1 MELIYYLH
9 DRGSYDPIYEY
20 KKEKISEDEILAR
33 QLCTFFI
40 KEGIQYKLICN
51 EGSLNNDT
59 ETITVEK
66 DEVARDFYKE
76 KSYPAGIHMEFREYK
91 YLQDMPLL
99 HTQPL
104 DSHWEA
110 IKFLLK
116 DIVHLPGIGECHVDS
131 TEIDE
136 DRQCYVFYIGK
147 IVKDA

>member
-9 DRGSYDPIYEY
+9 DRGKYDPIYEY

>member
-20 KKEKISEDEILAR
+20 KKGKISEDEIFAR
-33 QLCTFFI
+33 QLCTYFI

-51 EGSLNNDT
+51 EGSLDNST

-66 DEVARDFYKE
+66 DEVARNFYKE
-76 KSYPAGIHMEFREYK
+76 KSYPAGIHMEFREFK

-104 DSHWEA
+104 ESHWEA
-110 IKFLLK
+110 IKLLLK

-136 DRQCYVFYIGK
+136 DRQCYVFYIQK
-147 IVKDA
+147 IVKEA

>member
-9 DRGSYDPIYEY
+9 DRGSYEPIYEY
-20 KKEKISEDEILAR
+20 KKGKISEDEIYAR

-40 KEGIQYKLICN
+40 KEGIQYKLICT
-51 EGSLNNDT
+51 EGSLDNNS

-66 DEVARDFYKE
+66 DEVARSFYKE

-91 YLQDMPLL
+91 YLQDMPVL
-99 HTQPL
+99 HTQTL
-104 DSHWEA
+104 ESHWEA

-116 DIVHLPGIGECHVDS
+116 DIVHLLGIGECHVDS

-147 IVKDA
+147 IVKET

>member
-104 DSHWEA
+104 DSHWET

>member
-20 KKEKISEDEILAR
+20 KKGKISEDEIFAR

-51 EGSLNNDT
+51 EGTLDDSA

-66 DEVARDFYKE
+66 DEIARNFYKE
-76 KSYPAGIHMEFREYK
+76 KSYPSGIHIEFREYK
-91 YLQDMPLL
+91 YLQDMPVL

-104 DSHWEA
+104 ESHWEA

-147 IVKDA
+147 IVKET

>member
-1 MELIYYLH
+1 MQLIYYLH